1 MPKIF
6 SIIPFLNS
14 HNFTPLFFYFASLFV
29 QLFLPKTKIH
39 LHKYIK
45 QTESLKLDNYT
56 TCIAL
61 VDEVQGLPNESY
73 VEMIASHSYSFL

>member
-1 MPKIF
+1 MPRIF
-6 SIIPFLNS
+6 PIIPFLNS
-14 HNFTPLFFYFASLFV
+14 NNFTPLFFYFALLFI

-45 QTESLKLDNYT
+45 QTESLKLD
-56 TCIAL
+56 AL
-61 VDEVQGLPNESY
+61 VDEVQRLPNGSY